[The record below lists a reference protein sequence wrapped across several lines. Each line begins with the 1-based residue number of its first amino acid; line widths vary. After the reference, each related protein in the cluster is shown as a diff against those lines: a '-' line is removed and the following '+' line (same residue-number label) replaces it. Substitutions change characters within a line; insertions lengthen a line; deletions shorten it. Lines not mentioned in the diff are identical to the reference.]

1 MTKFLAATLA
11 VVAVAVTS
19 PAFAATADLMSQ
31 YYIGR

>member
-1 MTKFLAATLA
+1 MTKLIAATLA
-11 VVAVAVTS
+11 AAAVVLTS

>member
-1 MTKFLAATLA
+1 MTKLLAAALA
-11 VVAVAVTS
+11 VVAVAATS

>member
-1 MTKFLAATLA
+1 MRKFIAAALTVIA
-11 VVAVAVTS
+11 IAATS

>member
-1 MTKFLAATLA
+1 MNKIIAATLA

>member
-1 MTKFLAATLA
+1 MNKLVIAVLTAA
-11 VVAVAVTS
+11 AVAATS